1 MAKKATKKKTEEKS
15 KEKSEKKE
23 ISEENV
29 MKKTKKRELQK
40 EEGIEENQTSTG
52 AIYVG
57 HLPWGFTDSTLKKYF
72 EQFGPITRIICPKS
86 SKSGRSVGY
95 AFIEFEDYRDADD
108 AIHEMNGRRINGQ
121 KIVVQAA
128 HGRQREIS
136 PHSRP
141 RRPGPQ
147 ESDICYNCG
156 KTGHWANECREA
168 RKPK

>member
-1 MAKKATKKKTEEKS
+1 MSTSRSHDRSKNPKIFVAKLS
-15 KEKSEKKE
+15 QN
-23 ISEENV
+23 IH
-29 MKKTKKRELQK
+29 KRELEYEFRKFGRIRTLQLK
-40 EEGIEENQTSTG
+40 R
-52 AIYVG
+52 
-57 HLPWGFTDSTLKKYF
+57 GF
-72 EQFGPITRIICPKS
+72 
-86 SKSGRSVGY
+86 

-108 AIHEMNGRRINGQ
+108 AIQEMNGRRINGQ

>member
-1 MAKKATKKKTEEKS
+1 MSTSRSHDRSKNPQIFVAKLS
-15 KEKSEKKE
+15 PS
-23 ISEENV
+23 IH
-29 MKKTKKRELQK
+29 KRELEYEFRK
-40 EEGIEENQTSTG
+40 FGRIR
-52 AIYVG
+52 
-57 HLPWGFTDSTLKKYF
+57 TLQLK
-72 EQFGPITRIICPKS
+72 R
-86 SKSGRSVGY
+86 GY

-128 HGRQREIS
+128 HGRLREIS